1 MVNAIREIRAH
12 SWTFVHIRGHSWTFV
27 DMKTAWFADDDK
39 DMIQALSLMLQ
50 LLGYQ
55 TRPFSNA
62 RQTARALLAGQKPD
76 LLILDINMPE
86 VSGLDLLEFIR
97 SRREWDRLPV
107 IMFSS
112 DATDVQVDNAL
123 ALGADAYI
131 FKPVTIEELEAAIA
145 QAIQKRG
152 K

>member
-1 MVNAIREIRAH
+1 
-12 SWTFVHIRGHSWTFV
+12 
-27 DMKTAWFADDDK
+27 MKTAWFTDDDQ
-39 DMIQALSLMLQ
+39 DMIKALSLMLR
-50 LLGYQ
+50 LLDYE
-55 TRPFSNA
+55 TRPFPNA
-62 RQTARALLAGQKPD
+62 RKAARALLSGQRPD

-97 SRREWDRLPV
+97 SRRQWDDLPV

-112 DATDVQVDNAL
+112 EAADVQVDHAL

-145 QAIQKRG
+145 QATSRRG
-152 K
+152 

>member
-1 MVNAIREIRAH
+1 
-12 SWTFVHIRGHSWTFV
+12 
-27 DMKTAWFADDDK
+27 MKTAWFADDDK

-55 TRPFSNA
+55 TRPFPDA
-62 RQTARALLAGQKPD
+62 RKAARALLSEAMPD

-97 SRREWDRLPV
+97 SRRQWDALPV

-112 DATDVQVDNAL
+112 EAADVQVDRAM
-123 ALGADAYI
+123 ALGANAYI
-131 FKPVTIEELEAAIA
+131 FKPVTFEELEAAIHRA
-145 QAIQKRG
+145 TS
-152 K
+152 

>member
-1 MVNAIREIRAH
+1 
-12 SWTFVHIRGHSWTFV
+12 
-27 DMKTAWFADDDK
+27 MKTAWFTDDDQ
-39 DMIQALSLMLQ
+39 DMIKALSLMLR
-50 LLGYQ
+50 LLEYE
-55 TRPFSNA
+55 TRSFPNA
-62 RQTARALLAGQKPD
+62 RKTARALLAGQRPD

-97 SRREWDRLPV
+97 SRRQWDDLPI

-112 DATDVQVDNAL
+112 EAADVQVDHAL

-145 QAIQKRG
+145 QATGKRG
-152 K
+152 

>member
-1 MVNAIREIRAH
+1 
-12 SWTFVHIRGHSWTFV
+12 
-27 DMKTAWFADDDK
+27 MKTAWFADDDK

-55 TRPFSNA
+55 TRPFPNA
-62 RQTARALLAGQKPD
+62 RQTARALLSGQKPD

-97 SRREWDRLPV
+97 SRREWNALPV

-112 DATDVQVDNAL
+112 DATDVQVDYAL
-123 ALGADAYI
+123 SLGADAYI

-145 QAIQKRG
+145 QAIQKRSQ
-152 K
+152 